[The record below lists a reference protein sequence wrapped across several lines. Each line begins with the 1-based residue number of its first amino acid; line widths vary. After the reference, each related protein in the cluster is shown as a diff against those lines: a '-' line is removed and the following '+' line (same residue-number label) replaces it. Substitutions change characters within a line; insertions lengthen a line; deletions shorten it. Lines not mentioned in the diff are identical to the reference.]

1 LYAPVFLIQIGAG
14 MLLPVL
20 PLALLANG
28 LAYQSLTA
36 VLAATGFGALL
47 SQIPIG
53 RLLNR
58 YSENQV
64 MTACVAL
71 TAVSV
76 VLLGFVGTVVGLM
89 ALRFTSGIGSTGWL
103 LSRQTFITRTI
114 ESEVRGRA
122 MSLFGGLNRVA
133 FLVGPLL
140 GGFVAEQFG
149 FRQAFIIAAV
159 FTASGAAPLL
169 MVPRLPAIADGEP
182 THPGRQRVETAHPLA
197 VFATH
202 RRILLPAGAAQIC
215 IIAVRYGRFIILPLI
230 GESIGLDIAQIGIL
244 VAIGSASDIVLF
256 PAAGYLMDRYGRLAA
271 IVPSFSLLG
280 VGLLLLA
287 GASSHG
293 AIMIAAAVIGIG
305 NGLGSGTMMTLSSD
319 LAPPDSPG
327 EFLAAL
333 GTIREIGRILGPLG
347 VGFLAD
353 WAGLGTAAFA
363 MALVAFLGVA
373 IMIFGVGETKRTDI
387 SKGAGES
394 VQIGRP

>member
-1 LYAPVFLIQIGAG
+1 

-20 PLALLANG
+20 PLALLADG
-28 LAYQSLTA
+28 LSYQSLSA
-36 VLAATGFGALL
+36 VLAATGAGALL

-58 YSENQV
+58 HSENEV
-64 MTACVAL
+64 MIACVILAGL
-71 TAVSV
+71 SV
-76 VLLGFVGTVVGLM
+76 VLLGFVGTVAGLM
-89 ALRFTSGIGSTGWL
+89 ALRFVSGIGGTGWL

-114 ESEVRGRA
+114 EPGVRGRA

-133 FLVGPLL
+133 FLIGPLL
-140 GGFVAEQFG
+140 GGLIAEQYG
-149 FRQAFIIAAV
+149 FRQAFVVAAV
-159 FTASGAAPLL
+159 FTGAGVIPLL
-169 MVPRLPAIADGEP
+169 MSDRGDDRRKRAGQQES
-182 THPGRQRVETAHPLA
+182 QRVETAHPLA
-197 VFATH
+197 VFAKH
-202 RRILLPAGAAQIC
+202 RRILIPAGAAQVC

-256 PAAGYLMDRYGRLAA
+256 PAAGYLMDRFGRLAA
-271 IVPSFSLLG
+271 IVPSFSLMG

-293 AIMIAAAVIGIG
+293 AIIIAAAIIGVG

-319 LAPPDSPG
+319 LAPLDSPG

-333 GTIREIGRILGPLG
+333 GTIRELGRIGGPLG

-353 WAGLGTAAFA
+353 RVGLDTAALA
-363 MALVAFLGVA
+363 MASVAFVGVT
-373 IMIFGVGETKRTDI
+373 IMLIGVGETKRTDI
-387 SKGAGES
+387 SKGTGES
-394 VQIGRP
+394 VQFGRP

>member
-1 LYAPVFLIQIGAG
+1 

-20 PLALLANG
+20 PLALLADG
-28 LAYQSLTA
+28 LSYQSLSA
-36 VLAATGFGALL
+36 VLAATGAGALL

-58 YSENQV
+58 HSENEV
-64 MTACVAL
+64 MIACVILAGL
-71 TAVSV
+71 SV
-76 VLLGFVGTVVGLM
+76 VLLGFVGTVAGLM
-89 ALRFTSGIGSTGWL
+89 ALRFVSGIGGTGWL

-114 ESEVRGRA
+114 EPGVRGRA

-133 FLVGPLL
+133 FLIGPLL
-140 GGFVAEQFG
+140 GGLIAEQYG
-149 FRQAFIIAAV
+149 FRQAFVVAAV
-159 FTASGAAPLL
+159 FTGAGVIPLL
-169 MVPRLPAIADGEP
+169 MSDRGDDRRKRAGQQES
-182 THPGRQRVETAHPLA
+182 QRVETAHPLA
-197 VFATH
+197 VFAKH
-202 RRILLPAGAAQIC
+202 RRILIPAGAAQVC

-256 PAAGYLMDRYGRLAA
+256 PAAGYLMDRFGRLAA
-271 IVPSFSLLG
+271 IVPSFSLMG

-293 AIMIAAAVIGIG
+293 AIIIAAAIIGVG

-319 LAPPDSPG
+319 LAPLDSPG

-333 GTIREIGRILGPLG
+333 GTIRELGRIGGPLG

-353 WAGLGTAAFA
+353 RVGLDTAALA
-363 MALVAFLGVA
+363 MASVAFVGVT
-373 IMIFGVGETKRTDI
+373 IMLIGVGETKRTDI
-387 SKGAGES
+387 SKGSGES
-394 VQIGRP
+394 VQFGRP